1 MLSVKPSERPTIL
14 EILNKMIVRRR
25 VTQYMEECLNGP
37 RPELASTDVDDMY
50 QDSLKDQAEK
60 LQIPGFAQQQDSRL
74 QMQGAL
80 NPKKLREAKVIQTN
94 EDKQREL
101 LRLKKELEEKER
113 IEKKIRDLEEEAKK
127 KEK

>member
-60 LQIPGFAQQQDSRL
+60 L
-74 QMQGAL
+74 
-80 NPKKLREAKVIQTN
+80 
-94 EDKQREL
+94 
-101 LRLKKELEEKER
+101 
-113 IEKKIRDLEEEAKK
+113 
-127 KEK
+127 

>member
-50 QDSLKDQAEK
+50 QDSLKD
-60 LQIPGFAQQQDSRL
+60 
-74 QMQGAL
+74 
-80 NPKKLREAKVIQTN
+80 
-94 EDKQREL
+94 
-101 LRLKKELEEKER
+101 
-113 IEKKIRDLEEEAKK
+113 
-127 KEK
+127 